1 MASEPIK
8 HFALGRLRCEVADE
22 SAVGRDFPKLLDL
35 RQIVLHRPPVSLG
48 ENGVSIPIGVGEAPA
63 GVNRRPLSQCFR
75 NGKQLG
81 SFLCWRHYSTPYG
94 AAEWRPQCVSQD
106 A

>member
-8 HFALGRLRCEVADE
+8 HFALGGLRCEVADE

-48 ENGVSIPIGVGEAPA
+48 ENGVSIPIGVGEA
-63 GVNRRPLSQCFR
+63 RRREPTAPLSV
-75 NGKQLG
+75 L
-81 SFLCWRHYSTPYG
+81 
-94 AAEWRPQCVSQD
+94 
-106 A
+106 